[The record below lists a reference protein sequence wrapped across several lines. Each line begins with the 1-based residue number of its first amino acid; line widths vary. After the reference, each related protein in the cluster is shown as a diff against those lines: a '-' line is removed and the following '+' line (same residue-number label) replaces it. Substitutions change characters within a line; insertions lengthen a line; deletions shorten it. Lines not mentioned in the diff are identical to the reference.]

1 MSNARG
7 PATTSHCFAL
17 NGVPAA
23 PCVQGVQG
31 ILDAYEKALLNV
43 GLSGPTNFSPV
54 ISAVTQAVQ
63 TFHQVIELCGHF
75 CGIFAQYPL
84 QVCEVAVIISFSGL
98 CFGAAALRRASDPH
112 RWPNN
117 RHERDN
123 ECDRTRRAA
132 AAKVIGSSCVRH
144 SSTSDSRSICS
155 IIIVGVGSDN
165 FENMNILDG
174 DERPY
179 SARDIVQVR
188 VFCSFFVA
196 LPSAYTA
203 SVCTI
208 STFSG
213 QSHPADC

>member
-1 MSNARG
+1 
-7 PATTSHCFAL
+7 
-17 NGVPAA
+17 
-23 PCVQGVQG
+23 VQGVQG

-54 ISAVTQAVQ
+54 ISAVTQEVQ
-63 TFHQVIELCGHF
+63 TFHQVIEAYNHFLWHF
-75 CGIFAQYPL
+75 CTTSPTL
-84 QVCEVAVIISFSGL
+84 QVCDVAVIMSFPGPHFEIF
-98 CFGAAALRRASDPH
+98 FGAAALRCASDSH

-117 RHERDN
+117 RHERNN
-123 ECDRTRRAA
+123 ECYRTRRAA
-132 AAKVIGSSCVRH
+132 AAKVIGSSCVRY
-144 SSTSDSRSICS
+144 SSTSDSFSICS

-188 VFCSFFVA
+188 VLCSFFA
-196 LPSAYTA
+196 ASPSAYTA

-208 STFSG
+208 STISG
-213 QSHPADC
+213 QSRPADC